1 MKLAIILS
9 FALVLLVP
17 SIDFAQTRRRS
28 TTRRRPATTSS
39 RRATPAAAATAL
51 RDGRQ
56 KVADQIKNLTR
67 FVYVYGRLAKDLEAS
82 EALAKRNPSPEATAL
97 ANRTRAGV
105 VSSLQNI
112 SEGLDLLALQVRTT
126 PELERFSVRLNGV
139 SVRAAAA
146 EAQATAG
153 QFDQAGRTL
162 IEIVNGLT
170 DVLIEMN

>member
-1 MKLAIILS
+1 MKLAIALS
-9 FALVLLVP
+9 FALILLVP

-28 TTRRRPATTSS
+28 PTRRRPATTAS
-39 RRATPAAAATAL
+39 RRAAAAATAL

-112 SEGLDLLALQVRTT
+112 REGLDLLALQVRTT

-139 SVRAAAA
+139 SARAADA
-146 EAQATAG
+146 EAKAAAG

-170 DVLIEMN
+170 DVLMEMN